1 MCKLG
6 IIVSIGSAGLVR
18 VFLGNSH
25 FSFETSNFSG
35 LMMKVVANYHVKFAI
50 FVGRR
55 LFWRWPPAATCWA
68 ATFLQFFAPSKCD
81 KLLSSGKSAN
91 TSFHH
96 HSVTA
101 KSKNAL
107 DSPIFSSLSDR
118 GSGRGNHRHSNIF
131 PCRTEK
137 TAYMYIYI
145 TPSSFIKH
153 KFQVDIFVSWIVNK
167 VSKFSTIQS
176 STQFACFL
184 AVLPHIIHVLS
195 ASTKALLAPRAAI
208 WS

>member
-6 IIVSIGSAGLVR
+6 IIVSNIYAEQVR

-68 ATFLQFFAPSKCD
+68 ATFLHFFAPSKCD

-118 GSGRGNHRHSNIF
+118 GRWSGNHRHSNIF
-131 PCRTEK
+131 PFRTEK
-137 TAYMYIYI
+137 AAFI

-208 WS
+208 W

>member
-6 IIVSIGSAGLVR
+6 IIVSNIYAEQVR

-68 ATFLQFFAPSKCD
+68 ATCLQFFAPSKCD

-118 GSGRGNHRHSNIF
+118 GSGRGNHRHS
-131 PCRTEK
+131 K

-167 VSKFSTIQS
+167 VSKFITIQS
-176 STQFACFL
+176 SAQFACFL
-184 AVLPHIIHVLS
+184 AVLLHIIHILS